1 MHIAGATRY
10 FVSREEVMFV
20 SVKERILTI
29 RLMEKMNAQKAYA
42 NAFSIVAPNG
52 IVDSK
57 RQPALESANKQ
68 S

>member
-1 MHIAGATRY
+1 
-10 FVSREEVMFV
+10 MFV

-29 RLMEKMNAQKAYA
+29 RLMEKMNAQKTYA

-52 IVDSK
+52 MVDSE

-68 S
+68 L